1 MRTKKA
7 KKMMDHL
14 IYKIES
20 LLYAIKEERDFLNKV
35 EAEYER
41 ELEALKAKYYPE
53 IEKRKNTLKNLE
65 QELEKFAKANA
76 GKLFQ
81 DGDIVETSIG
91 RIIREI
97 KVAVKRARGVL
108 MKLEQLGWDE
118 AIIIQKK
125 VNWDVLET
133 WPEEKLIACGTE
145 RVTKVKITY
154 ELYGEEDGN
163 R

>member
-1 MRTKKA
+1 MQAKKA
-7 KKMMDHL
+7 KKMMDKM
-14 IYKIES
+14 IYQIES
-20 LLYAIKEERDFLNKV
+20 LLYAIKEEKKALSKI
-35 EAEYER
+35 EAEYEK

-53 IEKRKNTLKNLE
+53 IEQRKNALKNLE

-91 RIIREI
+91 RVIREI
-97 KVAVKRARGVL
+97 KIAVKRARGIL
-108 MKLEQLGWDE
+108 KKLEQLGWDE

-145 RVTKVKITY
+145 RVTKIKITY
-154 ELYGEEDGN
+154 ELYE
-163 R
+163 

>member
-1 MRTKKA
+1 MQAKKA
-7 KKMMDHL
+7 KKMTNEL

-20 LLYAIKEERDFLNKV
+20 LLSAIKEEKEALSKV

-41 ELEALKAKYYPE
+41 ELEVLKAKYYPE
-53 IEKRKNTLKNLE
+53 IEQRKNALKNLE
-65 QELEKFAKANA
+65 QELEKFAKAYA

-81 DGDIVETSIG
+81 DGDIVELSIG

-97 KVAVKRARGVL
+97 KIAVKRARGVL
-108 MKLEQLGWDE
+108 KKLEQLGWDE

-145 RVTKVKITY
+145 RVIKVKITY
-154 ELYGEEDGN
+154 ELYE
-163 R
+163 